1 MTKKDQ
7 PIITFLIFFFFC
19 LLLIAI
25 LAHFCIPEA
34 KGQTLPMNPVY
45 IDWTVNPVAV
55 YLDLFDTYYQLQRLS
70 AESDTVYLTIDS
82 LAAHKDTLHSRIDS
96 MQTSRDSVFDAYDAA
111 GGESIGTNS
120 EERIN
125 LDTEAKKDAIYVH
138 GADAYGIEIT
148 TAGWYRV
155 NYDVSV
161 KNSDGIVVVVAY
173 AYLKKYNASW
183 ANVAG
188 TRSYCELQASV
199 NSAQSM
205 SATKRIQMAAGDS
218 LCLTIFNSS
227 VTDGIETIANTVRF
241 GIEKLH

>member
-1 MTKKDQ
+1 MRRVLLT
-7 PIITFLIFFFFC
+7 TLFF
-19 LLLIAI
+19 I
-25 LAHFCIPEA
+25 LSLVALYA
-34 KGQTLPMNPVY
+34 YQSPVNY
-45 IDWTVNPVAV
+45 IDSVDAIQANIANQKYAEWITANDADIDTI
-55 YLDLFDTYYQLQRLS
+55 DLQL
-70 AESDTVYLTIDS
+70 DTVYLTIDT
-82 LAAHKDTLHSRIDS
+82 LAAHKDTLHGRIDS

-125 LDTEAKKDAIYVH
+125 LDTETKKDAIYVH
-138 GADAYGIEIT
+138 SADAYGIEIT

-155 NYDVSV
+155 NYEVSV
-161 KNSDGIVVVVAY
+161 KKSAGNVVVVSY

-227 VTDGIETIANTVRF
+227 VTDGIETIANTVRL